1 MTRNMPAL
9 LFGSFVLVLGAAVLV
24 VAGSIPKGFGYDVV
38 GPQMLPKVAGA
49 GLVLSALVILGEAVL
64 RPGAADGDFTGV
76 DVWPVALMSAAL
88 LAEAVLIARIG
99 WVPVVT
105 ILFATGAWAFG
116 DRRVMSN
123 LLIGFSVG
131 LVVLVAFRF
140 GLGIDL
146 PLGPLAPL
154 LPVTS

>member
-1 MTRNMPAL
+1 
-9 LFGSFVLVLGAAVLV
+9 
-24 VAGSIPKGFGYDVV
+24 
-38 GPQMLPKVAGA
+38 VAGA